1 MQLLCMPPHACMGGG
16 LHTISRPCLLLP
28 LLPSNTHEPFAV
40 DALHALQHM
49 LLLHPACRPAPAHPT
64 WEWCRM
70 SNTCRRSPLAH
81 QPCPG
86 CCTTCCTCCKAAWAP
101 AVSACNLQQQW
112 CTVAAVTVEPAHSGR
127 QREMD
132 EDMMVTR
139 PHQQAATCCK
149 IICHNT
155 HVVLR
160 GSCVKR
166 SAKRRLPRTGT
177 QLAGGG
183 GGVAGSLYHH
193 TADDCA
199 LTSQS
204 HAPAAE
210 CEWRW
215 VPCLPAPSIAF
226 LVSWLSPA
234 PACTAACTGG
244 GCWQTWPTCS

>member
-1 MQLLCMPPHACMGGG
+1 
-16 LHTISRPCLLLP
+16 LLP

-183 GGVAGSLYHH
+183 GGL
-193 TADDCA
+193 
-199 LTSQS
+199 L
-204 HAPAAE
+204 
-210 CEWRW
+210 
-215 VPCLPAPSIAF
+215 VPCTTTQLMTVPSPLNLTRQLLSVSGDGC
-226 LVSWLSPA
+226 LVCLHHPLHSW
-234 PACTAACTGG
+234 
-244 GCWQTWPTCS
+244 